1 MGRQISVN
9 LQALEAICH
18 LDYYEETYEYEHTT
32 WDGQDAHSEEVL
44 GFVTVCTPQWQ
55 SITLSVYGDEGIVD
69 CRGPGS
75 PAYWFEQ
82 WLINNKVAYLEG

>member
-1 MGRQISVN
+1 MGRQISVK
-9 LQALEAICH
+9 LDALEAICH
-18 LDYYEETYEYEHTT
+18 LDYYEETYESEHTT

-55 SITLSVYGDEGIVD
+55 TITLGIYGCYGIVD

-75 PAYWFEQ
+75 PNHWFEE
-82 WLINNKVAYLEG
+82 WLINNKVLYLEG

>member
-1 MGRQISVN
+1 MGRQINVK
-9 LQALEAICH
+9 LDALDALCH
-18 LDYYEETYEYEHTT
+18 LDYYEETYESEYRT

-55 SITLSVYGDEGIVD
+55 SITLSVYGCYGTVD

-75 PAYWFEQ
+75 PAFWFEE
-82 WLINNKVAYLEG
+82 WLIANKVPFLEG